1 MVIRGKTHDYLEVIC
16 CKIYT
21 IYDITTRTHLQ
32 KLINNDS
39 ALLDI
44 KWSNATNLQHT
55 TLTEEVWYISYSRS
69 SMTYTNCGCI

>member
-1 MVIRGKTHDYLEVIC
+1 VEVIC

-21 IYDITTRTHLQ
+21 LIYDTTRMHLQ

-44 KWSNATNLQHT
+44 KWSNATNLQHIP
-55 TLTEEVWYISYSRS
+55 LTEEMRYITYS
-69 SMTYTNCGCI
+69 